1 MNSDIIIYQNP
12 IGAFGIALLVVIAK
26 IGFGEYQLALFHH
39 KSISIRP

>member
-1 MNSDIIIYQNP
+1 MYGELGVLG

-26 IGFGEYQLALFHH
+26 IGFGKYQMLQFHH

>member
-1 MNSDIIIYQNP
+1 LYDELGVLG

-39 KSISIRP
+39 KSISITP

>member
-1 MNSDIIIYQNP
+1 MYGELGVLG

>member
-1 MNSDIIIYQNP
+1 LYDELGVLG